1 MEIPTV
7 DKLLHR
13 IERRA
18 MKPEWFDPDVMVQM
32 FRRDN
37 QLWYRHP
44 DSDTILK
51 ITVEELPRDQ
61 WPDMLAGYRP

>member
-1 MEIPTV
+1 MEKPTV
-7 DKLLHR
+7 EVMLNR

-18 MKPEWFDPDVMVQM
+18 MKPGWFDPEALAQM

-61 WPDMLAGYRP
+61 WPDMLGDYRP